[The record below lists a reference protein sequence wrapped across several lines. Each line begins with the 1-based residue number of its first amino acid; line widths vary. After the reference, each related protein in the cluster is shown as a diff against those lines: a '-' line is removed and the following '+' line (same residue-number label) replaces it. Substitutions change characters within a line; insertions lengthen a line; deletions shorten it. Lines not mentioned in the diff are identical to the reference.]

1 MKKIPYY
8 EIKMSENTLLE
19 YVSLVAEPAIM
30 EMGLAFSNEQPM
42 KFVENKD
49 KRVIVG
55 PAMIPGLPLYRNTK
69 EMGEFY
75 VVFTAEV
82 IEQLFE
88 KFSKLN
94 KAFKVNV
101 DHSRVVESAF
111 IKSAWI
117 IEDAVHD
124 KSLMFGF
131 NYPVGTLMMEVKVDD
146 EAFWNQ
152 EVKTDGKSGFSVEGD
167 FELEFIGEFNKSKTK
182 TNLKMTDVTKLIE
195 GLSPEEL
202 DALKALLTPVE
213 AVVEVE
219 EEMAVEEVPVE
230 AVVEEAVVEVETP
243 EAEAAMDEA
252 AVLAIVEPKFEEFM
266 AMLAELNS
274 KIEGMNIEKEKPS
287 GDTPAAF
294 SSLERLQKMRAKFS
308 QE

>member
-8 EIKMSENTLLE
+8 QIAMNENTLLE
-19 YVSLVAEPAIM
+19 YVSLVDQPAIM
-30 EMGLAFSNEQPM
+30 EMGLAFSQEQQM
-42 KFVENKD
+42 KFAENVD

-82 IEQLFE
+82 IEKLFE
-88 KFSKLN
+88 KFSKSS
-94 KAFKVNV
+94 KAFKINV

-111 IKSAWI
+111 IKSAWL

-124 KSLMFGF
+124 KSVMYGF

-152 EVKTDGKSGFSVEGD
+152 EVKGAGKFGFSVEGD
-167 FELEFIGEFNKSKTK
+167 FGLEFIGEFNKSQTQTK
-182 TNLKMTDVTKLIE
+182 TNLKMTDVSKLIE
-195 GLSPEEL
+195 GLSPEEM

-219 EEMAVEEVPVE
+219 EEMAEVVPAEVVAEPV
-230 AVVEEAVVEVETP
+230 VETP
-243 EAEAAMDEA
+243 EVEAAMDEA
-252 AVLAIVEPKFEEFM
+252 AVLAIVEPKFEELM

-274 KIEGMNIEKEKPS
+274 KIENMGVASEPKTE
-287 GDTPAAF
+287 TPAAF

-308 QE
+308 EE